1 MQIINK
7 NANFYVCEI
16 LHFLYYISRQARQS
30 GLPEAVRVRSLILLA
45 ACKITEV
52 HDMDFESLLT
62 AVSVVGFP
70 IVAYG
75 AMFWYMMKSQE
86 QHSQELQTIM
96 LNHKEETDQLKEVL
110 NRNTLALSEL
120 KNAIS
125 LLIQQKENR
134 T

>member
-1 MQIINK
+1 
-7 NANFYVCEI
+7 
-16 LHFLYYISRQARQS
+16 
-30 GLPEAVRVRSLILLA
+30 
-45 ACKITEV
+45 
-52 HDMDFESLLT
+52 MDFEALLT

-75 AMFWYMMKSQE
+75 AMFWYMIKSQE
-86 QHSQELQTIM
+86 QHSKELQTIM

-125 LLIQQKENR
+125 LLIQQKGNQP
-134 T
+134 